1 MAAISP
7 MMIGAIAVL
16 VILVFMSAMF
26 SATETAFTSA
36 SRIKFKKMAEEGNKK
51 AAKADRLLDNYERL
65 LTTILVGNN
74 LVNILASSIS
84 TFLFTEI
91 YGPSGVAYATV
102 IMLVVILICGE
113 ITPKC
118 MAKADP
124 EFFAL
129 KMTTI
134 IGGIIFVLR
143 PVTWIFEKMSQKITG
158 AVIKKTGETPTL
170 TEDELVIM
178 VDEIEEE
185 GELEKA
191 ESDLIKSAIVFDD
204 KFVDEILTPRVDVVG
219 IDKNSTME
227 EAKAKF
233 IESGYSRLPV
243 YEDTIDRIIGVI
255 YSKDFYTRYFKTGGD
270 AAITP
275 IMRKVRFVPET
286 ATLAV
291 ALDEIQKSTV
301 QMLVVV
307 DDYGGTIGIVAL
319 EDILEEL
326 VGEIWDECDEVQY
339 DIVKDDDGSYNV
351 TGDANIHDLM
361 DELGTKFDVCEYD
374 GSNLG
379 GYIQCRLQKPPIA
392 GDCLTEGRV
401 SFTVTSVRNKRVK
414 LVKVTVDPEEET
426 EDKN

>member
-1 MAAISP
+1 MAMSP
-7 MMIGAIAVL
+7 LMIGAIAVL
-16 VILVFMSAMF
+16 VVLVFMSATF
-26 SATETAFTSA
+26 SMTETAFTSA
-36 SRIKFKKMAEEGNKK
+36 SRIKIKKMAEEGDKK
-51 AAKADRLLDNYERL
+51 AAKAEKLLDNYERL

-84 TFLFTEI
+84 TFLFTMLF
-91 YGPSGVAYATV
+91 GAAGVGYATI
-102 IMLVVILICGE
+102 IMLVVILIFGE

-118 MAKADP
+118 MAKADA
-124 EFFAL
+124 EHFTL
-129 KMTTI
+129 KMTPMISAVVT
-134 IGGIIFVLR
+134 VLR
-143 PVTWIFEKMSQKITG
+143 PVTWIFEKMSQKITN
-158 AVIKKTGETPTL
+158 AVVKKAGETPTL

-191 ESDLIKSAIVFDD
+191 ESELIKSAIVFDD

-227 EAKAKF
+227 EARTKF
-233 IESGYSRLPV
+233 VESGYSRLPV
-243 YEDTIDRIIGVI
+243 YEENIDRIVGVI
-255 YSKDFYTRYFKTGGD
+255 YSKDFYAKFFQVGPD
-270 AAITP
+270 AP
-275 IMRKVRFVPET
+275 ISPYIRKVRFIPET

-307 DDYGGTIGIVAL
+307 DDYGGTVGIVAL

-361 DELGTKFDVCEYD
+361 DEIETKFDLGDYD
-374 GSNLG
+374 GSNVG
-379 GYIQCRLQKPPIA
+379 GFIQCRLQKPPIA
-392 GDCLTEGRV
+392 GDSITAGNV
-401 SFTVTSVRNKRVK
+401 SFTVTSVRNRRVK
-414 LVKVTVDPEEET
+414 LVKVTVEPEEET
-426 EDKN
+426 EETP